1 MNLLLDPQWELWKEV
16 VGVVR
21 GRIAYGRGGGL
32 LREDKGRRED
42 EGRGMVPVSCMFAVI
57 IFFWFFGCKNL
68 VWFIYSTL
76 DRV

>member
-1 MNLLLDPQWELWKEV
+1 MGTVE
-16 VGVVR
+16 R
-21 GRIAYGRGGGL
+21 GGRGGQGEDCV
-32 LREDKGRRED
+32 RARVCSGRDKGRRED